1 MNVLEMRNVSR
12 SYSKGEDVI
21 RDLDLSVSEGEVIG
35 LLGRNGAGKTTL
47 LRLALGLLEPQRGSV
62 RVFGADPRLDPVSV
76 KQRVGFVAEDQ
87 ILPGFL
93 SVREV
98 IDLHRRLYPGWDESL
113 ASELAAR
120 FHMRGDQRIK
130 HLSKGQARQ
139 VALLCAVAHRPP
151 LLLLDEPAGGLD
163 PAMRREFLE
172 TAIQLL
178 GESGSTILFSS
189 HHMTD
194 VERLAS
200 RLVML
205 HDSQKWIDSALD
217 DVREGYCLALADR
230 RDGASAE
237 AMLAHASCLSARERD
252 GTVRA
257 IFELEPATCRR
268 LLDREFQLT
277 EARCLPLPLEEMFIE
292 LVGRGG
298 RP

>member
-12 SYSKGEDVI
+12 SYHKNEDVLTGV
-21 RDLDLSVSEGEVIG
+21 DLTVTAGEVLG

-47 LRLALGLLEPQRGSV
+47 LRIALGLLEPQSGTV
-62 RVFGADPRLDPVSV
+62 RVFDHDPRQDPVAV
-76 KQRVGFVAEDQ
+76 KQRVGYVSEDQ
-87 ILPGFL
+87 VLPSFL
-93 SVREV
+93 RVEEV
-98 IDLHRRLYPGWDESL
+98 IDLHRRLYPDWDADL
-113 ASELAAR
+113 ARDLSSR

-130 HLSKGQARQ
+130 QLSKGQARQ

-205 HDSQKWIDSALD
+205 HDGQKWIDSALD
-217 DVREGYCLALADR
+217 DVREGYCLALAPSDQVAAA
-230 RDGASAE
+230 DL
-237 AMLAHASCLSARERD
+237 LARPNCLSARERD

-257 IFELEPATCRR
+257 IFELEPERCHRTLSRDLGLAD
-268 LLDREFQLT
+268 L
-277 EARCLPLPLEEMFIE
+277 RCLPLPLEEMFIE
-292 LVGRGG
+292 LVGGG
-298 RP
+298 R

>member
-1 MNVLEMRNVSR
+1 MNVLEMRDVSR
-12 SYSKGEDVI
+12 AYTRGQDVLSS
-21 RDLDLSVSEGEVIG
+21 LDLTVTEGEVIG

-47 LRLALGLLEPQRGSV
+47 IRLAMGLLESQGGSIQV
-62 RVFGADPRLDPVSV
+62 LGHDPREDAVTV
-76 KQRVGFVAEDQ
+76 KERVGYVSEDQ
-87 ILPGFL
+87 TLPGFL
-93 SVREV
+93 RVREV
-98 IDLHRRLYPGWDESL
+98 IDFHRRLYPGWDDDL
-113 ASELAAR
+113 ARDLSSR
-120 FHMRGDQRIK
+120 FHMDANQKIK
-130 HLSKGQARQ
+130 QLSKGQARQ

-205 HDSQKWIDSALD
+205 HEGQKWIDSSLD
-217 DVREGYCLALADR
+217 DVREGYCLVLTPATSNVTSQRL
-230 RDGASAE
+230 
-237 AMLAHASCLSARERD
+237 LAHGKCLSARERE

-257 IFELEPATCRR
+257 VFELHADSCEHT
-268 LLDREFQLT
+268 L
-277 EARCLPLPLEEMFIE
+277 ARDLGLGDVRCHSLPLEEMFIE
-292 LVGRGG
+292 LVGGG
-298 RP
+298 RS